1 MVPFVSYVS
10 LGQSKLRLTF
20 SHINGHYVLNFAS
33 VTSAVEQLKF
43 LIWKWHQ
50 MNLIVFEKP
59 LITKSWLYFSVR
71 NVRSLLHEV
80 KTGKKSWSMEKL
92 ASPQTSFGVR
102 LSRIH
107 FSPKDVCGEAMEKQ
121 AGFKL
126 HVTLVC
132 YAINFCK
139 FVPFSILLRRW
150 TVHVELSFMIYSA
163 LPMPPFFCC
172 TFWGNFWKARK
183 NTLVFENDLQRLF
196 KIIIISVSLIYA
208 VGCDTR

>member
-20 SHINGHYVLNFAS
+20 SHINGRYVLNFAS
-33 VTSAVEQLKF
+33 MTSAVEQLKF

-50 MNLIVFEKP
+50 MNLIAFEKP
-59 LITKSWLYFSVR
+59 LIIKSWLYFSVR
-71 NVRSLLHEV
+71 SVRSLLHEV
-80 KTGKKSWSMEKL
+80 KTGKKSWS
-92 ASPQTSFGVR
+92 
-102 LSRIH
+102 
-107 FSPKDVCGEAMEKQ
+107 MEKQ

-183 NTLVFENDLQRLF
+183 NTLVFENDSQRLF

-208 VGCDTR
+208 VGCDTRKYKPSQKKNNKLW

>member
-1 MVPFVSYVS
+1 M
-10 LGQSKLRLTF
+10 
-20 SHINGHYVLNFAS
+20 
-33 VTSAVEQLKF
+33 
-43 LIWKWHQ
+43 LIWNKKDNVKCDDFLDQ
-50 MNLIVFEKP
+50 SQSFCFSQIKLG
-59 LITKSWLYFSVR
+59 TKTNDVIIGLAFSVR
-71 NVRSLLHEV
+71 SVRSLLHEV
-80 KTGKKSWSMEKL
+80 KTGKKSWS
-92 ASPQTSFGVR
+92 
-102 LSRIH
+102 
-107 FSPKDVCGEAMEKQ
+107 MEKQ

-183 NTLVFENDLQRLF
+183 NTLVFENDSQRLF

-208 VGCDTR
+208 VGCDTRKYKPSQKKKQLW

>member
-20 SHINGHYVLNFAS
+20 SHINGRYVLNFAS

-59 LITKSWLYFSVR
+59 LIIKSWLYFSVR

-80 KTGKKSWSMEKL
+80 KTGKKSWSMEK
-92 ASPQTSFGVR
+92 
-102 LSRIH
+102 
-107 FSPKDVCGEAMEKQ
+107 Q

-139 FVPFSILLRRW
+139 FVPYFLSCYEHERYTWSFLLWFIQRYLCLPFFAVRFEVTFERLAKTLW
-150 TVHVELSFMIYSA
+150 FLKMIYS
-163 LPMPPFFCC
+163 
-172 TFWGNFWKARK
+172 GYS
-183 NTLVFENDLQRLF
+183 RL
-196 KIIIISVSLIYA
+196 
-208 VGCDTR
+208 